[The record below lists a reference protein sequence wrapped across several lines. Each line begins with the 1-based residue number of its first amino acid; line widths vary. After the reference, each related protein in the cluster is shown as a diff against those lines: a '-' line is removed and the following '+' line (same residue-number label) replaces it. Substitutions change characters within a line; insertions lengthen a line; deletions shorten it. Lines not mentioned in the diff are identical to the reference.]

1 MPLAVRFAIVD
12 RPFSFAVWKRHR
24 TRSDAEVNRGGGAPD
39 ATDPQSVL
47 GSAEGGAAVIDR
59 KHLEELVV
67 RFTEA
72 FNREDLEEVLSL
84 MSEDAV
90 YDEFDGRRNRGK
102 QAIRDAFIP
111 QFRGDF
117 GRIRF
122 HTEDLFVDERTGKAL
137 VRWRCEIDKNGR
149 RRSWRG
155 LDILHVRDGL
165 VTEKHTYAKA
175 ERLRLTDAA

>member
-1 MPLAVRFAIVD
+1 M
-12 RPFSFAVWKRHR
+12 S
-24 TRSDAEVNRGGGAPD
+24 
-39 ATDPQSVL
+39 
-47 GSAEGGAAVIDR
+47 DR

-90 YDEFDGRRNRGK
+90 YDEFDGRRNCGK
-102 QAIRDAFIP
+102 KAIRDAFTP

-122 HTEDLFVDERTGKAL
+122 HIEDLLVDEQAGKAL
-137 VRWRCEIDKNGR
+137 VRWRCEIDKAGR

-165 VTEKHTYAKA
+165 VNEKHTYAKA
-175 ERLRLTDAA
+175 ERLRLADEASG

>member
-1 MPLAVRFAIVD
+1 MIE
-12 RPFSFAVWKRHR
+12 R
-24 TRSDAEVNRGGGAPD
+24 TV
-39 ATDPQSVL
+39 
-47 GSAEGGAAVIDR
+47 
-59 KHLEELVV
+59 LEEFVV

-90 YDEFDGRRNRGK
+90 YEEFDGRRRVGK
-102 QAIRDAFIP
+102 QAIREAFAP

-122 HTEDLFVDERTGKAL
+122 HIEDLFVDERAGKAL
-137 VRWRCEIDKNGR
+137 VRWRCEIDKSAR
-149 RRSWRG
+149 RRFWRG

-165 VTEKHTYAKA
+165 VREKHTYAKA
-175 ERLRLTDAA
+175 ERLRLEEET

>member
-1 MPLAVRFAIVD
+1 MIE
-12 RPFSFAVWKRHR
+12 R
-24 TRSDAEVNRGGGAPD
+24 TV
-39 ATDPQSVL
+39 
-47 GSAEGGAAVIDR
+47 
-59 KHLEELVV
+59 LEEFVV

-90 YDEFDGRRNRGK
+90 YEQFDGRRSVGK
-102 QAIRDAFIP
+102 QAIREVFTP

-122 HTEDLFVDERTGKAL
+122 HIEDLFVDERAGKAL
-137 VRWRCEIDKNGR
+137 VRWRCEIEKAAR
-149 RRSWRG
+149 RRFWRG

-165 VTEKHTYAKA
+165 VREKHTYAKA
-175 ERLRLTDAA
+175 ERLRLEGET

>member
-1 MPLAVRFAIVD
+1 MIE
-12 RPFSFAVWKRHR
+12 R
-24 TRSDAEVNRGGGAPD
+24 TV
-39 ATDPQSVL
+39 
-47 GSAEGGAAVIDR
+47 
-59 KHLEELVV
+59 LEEFVV

-90 YDEFDGRRNRGK
+90 YEQFDGRRSIGK
-102 QAIRDAFIP
+102 QAIREVLTP

-122 HTEDLFVDERTGKAL
+122 QIEDVFVDERAGKAL
-137 VRWRCEIDKNGR
+137 VRWRCEIEKAAR
-149 RRSWRG
+149 RRFWRG

-165 VTEKHTYAKA
+165 VREKHTYAKA
-175 ERLRLTDAA
+175 ERLRLEGET

>member
-1 MPLAVRFAIVD
+1 MIE
-12 RPFSFAVWKRHR
+12 R
-24 TRSDAEVNRGGGAPD
+24 TV
-39 ATDPQSVL
+39 
-47 GSAEGGAAVIDR
+47 
-59 KHLEELVV
+59 LEEFVV

-90 YDEFDGRRNRGK
+90 YEQFDGRRSVGK
-102 QAIRDAFIP
+102 QAIREVFTP

-122 HTEDLFVDERTGKAL
+122 HIEDLFVDERAGKAL
-137 VRWRCEIDKNGR
+137 VRWRCEIEKAAR
-149 RRSWRG
+149 RRFWRG

-165 VTEKHTYAKA
+165 VREKHTYAKA
-175 ERLRLTDAA
+175 ERLRLEEET